1 LEPSLPI
8 GYSTKHVERRAYIS
22 LSGGAILSDFNKVRP
37 KTKPEQILLLR

>member
-8 GYSTKHVERRAYIS
+8 GYSTKQVEAHTS
-22 LSGGAILSDFNKVRP
+22 LPGGAILPDFNKVRP